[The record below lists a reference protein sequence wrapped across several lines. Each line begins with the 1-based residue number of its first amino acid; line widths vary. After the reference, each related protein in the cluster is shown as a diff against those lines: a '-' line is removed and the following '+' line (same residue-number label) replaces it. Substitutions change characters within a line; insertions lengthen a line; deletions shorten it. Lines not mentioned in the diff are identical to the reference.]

1 MNQAQAFERRSATAG
16 PKSSRSVPETRGLAR
31 LPVPISIL
39 LITVF
44 HFTSPSHPVGE

>member
-1 MNQAQAFERRSATAG
+1 MNQAQAFGQRSATAV

-44 HFTSPSHPVGE
+44 HVTLPSHPAGE